1 MPVPLRPLLSG
12 IHGSGRRRTV
22 NHHVFRRP
30 MKPTELT
37 SWQALQRSVA
47 MVFRAAP
54 TELRNLAGLNLLT
67 GVGPSVSLFLGKI
80 VIDETSRIV
89 ATGGVE
95 NPMAVLVSEPKLL
108 WSVAIALGLNLI
120 VDSVDSLGITFFAAL
135 RDRIQGYCQGI
146 VLHKVACFDDIA
158 LFETPDLLN
167 LLELTEKGLPRMQ
180 RLAMIAAAI
189 MTGIFT
195 FIPSILVSF
204 SIVWWVP
211 VVLLAAAIPSVFVEI
226 RYNKKSW
233 RVEETQAGITRKM
246 NIYAKSVTAA
256 AYAKEVRLFS
266 LQQVLLDRW
275 RGLFQQMFETMQAVR
290 YEGAFAVVLWAFIGG
305 LGVALPYVYVVL
317 GVVGG
322 TYTLGDLALYTGIIF
337 QLRRS
342 LYILIGNIGDIYDVS
357 LATAPIFQL
366 LDLHPQLVTGT
377 QALAQPS
384 SVPSDRQ
391 GLRIEQVSFQYPGSH
406 RPTLEHIDLAIH
418 PGEMV
423 ALVGENGAG
432 KTTLAK
438 LLCRLYDPSQGR
450 VLWHGQDF
458 RSLSLAALRSRI
470 AVVMQDYARFPASLR
485 ENVGWGYLPQLQ
497 ADGMLKTALDEAGI
511 ATLLTELDQG
521 LETPLGKELEHGT
534 DLSGGQWQRVAIA
547 RSLMRLAEAELLV
560 FDEPTAALDPK
571 NEQEIYSIFRAIAQG
586 RMAVVVSHRLA
597 LAKMCDRIIV
607 LEHGRIIESGSH
619 DQLMALGGQYQLMF
633 SRQASSYL

>member
-1 MPVPLRPLLSG
+1 
-12 IHGSGRRRTV
+12 
-22 NHHVFRRP
+22 
-30 MKPTELT
+30 MKPQELT
-37 SWQALQRSVA
+37 SWQTLRRSVA

-54 TELRNLAGLNLLT
+54 NELRNLAMLNLLN

-89 ATGGVE
+89 AQGGVE
-95 NPMAVLVSEPKLL
+95 NPVEVFLSEPLLL
-108 WSVAIALGLNLI
+108 WAVVIALGINLV
-120 VDSVDSLGITFFAAL
+120 VDSMDSLSMTFFAAL

-146 VLHKVACFDDIA
+146 VLQKVACFDDIA
-158 LFETPDLLN
+158 LFETPELLN
-167 LLELTEKGLPRMQ
+167 LLELTEKGLLRMQ

-189 MTGIFT
+189 MMGIFT
-195 FIPSILVSF
+195 FIPAVLVSY

-211 VVLLAAAIPSVFVEI
+211 VVLLAAAIPSVYVEI
-226 RYNKKSW
+226 RHNKKSW

-246 NIYAKSVTAA
+246 DIFAKTVTAEA
-256 AYAKEVRLFS
+256 HAKEVRLFS

-275 RGLFQQMFETMQAVR
+275 RGLFQQMFDTMQAVR
-290 YEGAFAVVLWAFIGG
+290 YEGAFAVVLWALIGG
-305 LGVALPYVYVVL
+305 IGIALPYVYVVL
-317 GVVGG
+317 GVLGG
-322 TYTLGDLALYTGIIF
+322 TFTLGDLALYTGIIL

-342 LYILIGNIGDIYDVS
+342 LYILIHNIGDIYDVS

-366 LDLHPQLVTGT
+366 LDLQPRLVTGT
-377 QALAQPS
+377 QKLVQPD
-384 SVPSDRQ
+384 SVLPEKQ
-391 GLRIEQVSFQYPGSH
+391 GIQIQNVSFVYPGSH
-406 RPTLEHIDLAIH
+406 HSTLQHIDLTIQ

-438 LLCRLYDPSQGR
+438 LLCRLYDPSEGKIS
-450 VLWHGQDF
+450 WNGQDF
-458 RSLSLAALRSRI
+458 RTLSLDDLRSRI
-470 AVVMQDYARFPASLR
+470 AVVMQDYARFPATLR
-485 ENVGWGYLPQLQ
+485 ENVGWGSVPDLHE
-497 ADGMLKTALDEAGI
+497 DGLLKTALHEAGI
-511 ATLLTELDQG
+511 ANLIKDLDDG

-547 RSLMRLAEAELLV
+547 RSLMRLTEAELLV

-571 NEQEIYSIFRAIAQG
+571 NEQEIYDIFRSIAQG

-607 LEHGRIIESGSH
+607 LEHGQIIESGTH
-619 DQLMALGGQYQLMF
+619 DQLMEQQGQYQLMF